1 MKVMSSSKTFN
12 LALDIHPT
20 DPHNPLPL
28 YYQVYADLKRLIR
41 SGILRPGDLIPPELT
56 LCDLYHVGRQTVRSA
71 ILRLVDEGW
80 LERHRGIGT
89 YVLAPQNSAQ
99 RFFLDRSFSQ
109 QVEEMGKHPHSI
121 VLKQTLGV
129 IDPTAPEPLQ
139 PLQGAPCL
147 YLNRLRLGDS
157 EPLGIQYAT
166 IITAHCPGLETFD
179 FNTNSL
185 YAILSREYHLII
197 ARITHTFSAA
207 SASPHQAELLQT
219 MPGAPLLLVKTTAF
233 LENGEPIEHTLSY
246 YRSDLFEFTVVHTL

>member
-1 MKVMSSSKTFN
+1 MMSSPNASN
-12 LALDIHPT
+12 SGLNIHPA

-41 SGILRPGDLIPPELT
+41 SGVLRPGDLIPPELT
-56 LCDLYHVGRQTVRSA
+56 LCDLYNVGRQTIRSA

-89 YVLAPQNSAQ
+89 YVLAPSNNAQ

-109 QVEEMGKHPHSI
+109 QVEEMGKRPHSI
-121 VLKQTLGV
+121 VLKQSSGI
-129 IDPTAPEPLQ
+129 IDETAPEPLQ
-139 PLQGAPCL
+139 SQRGAPCL
-147 YLNRLRLGDS
+147 YLNRLRLGDD

-166 IITAHCPGLETFD
+166 IITEHCPGLETFD
-179 FNTNSL
+179 FNTQSL

-219 MPGAPLLLVKTTAF
+219 MPGTPLLLVKTTAF

-246 YRSDLFEFTVVHTL
+246 YRSDRFEFTVVHTL